1 MVNPVRKYKR
11 DFRPDSNLLV
21 FLPRYKWRGV
31 FSDRVKLLRDN
42 RGMALILTILII
54 SLIVALTLQF
64 NTSMWTN
71 LHAAA
76 NLRDG
81 IKLSCI
87 ARSGFNG
94 ALAVLYEDDPSED
107 TLRETWAHAG
117 IISGSS
123 AYLFDE
129 GRFLIEIA
137 DLSGRIQINK
147 LVHQTG
153 DNKGEYNPE
162 QKDLLTRFLSSEEFN
177 LDDDEVVDIIDAIKD
192 WIDNPDTDDVTG
204 WGGAEDSYYQALEKP
219 YPCKNAPLEFLEELL
234 LVRGVTK
241 ELFYGTEERPGI
253 SLYLSAH
260 GDDGKININTA
271 APLVLRALSERI
283 DEDLAEDMVA
293 YREDEDNALSDFTW
307 YNRVPGMG
315 DVSIPADL
323 LTVSSNYFEITSEGL
338 KGSMSKRTKGVVKR
352 KERKLQV
359 LSWKVE

>member
-11 DFRPDSNLLV
+11 DFRPHSNLLV
-21 FLPRYKWRGV
+21 FLSRYKWRGF

-94 ALAVLYEDDPSED
+94 ALAVLYEDASSGNVD

-137 DLSGRIQINK
+137 DLSGRIQINQ
-147 LVHQTG
+147 LVDQSGNYVDTQ
-153 DNKGEYNPE
+153 KG
-162 QKDLLTRFLSSEEFN
+162 LLVRFLSSAEFD
-177 LDDDEVVDIIDAIKD
+177 LDDEEVENIVDAIKD

-234 LVRGVTK
+234 LVRGITT

-253 SLYLSAH
+253 SPYLSTH
-260 GDDGKININTA
+260 GDGKININTA

-293 YREDEDNALSDFTW
+293 YREGEDNDLSVSTW
-307 YNRVPGMG
+307 YKEVPGMG
-315 DVSIPADL
+315 DVSIPDSL
-323 LTVSSNYFEITSEGL
+323 LTISSKYFEITSEGL
-338 KGSMSKRTKGVVKR
+338 KGSMSKRIKGVVER
-352 KERKLQV
+352 KEGKLQV

>member
-11 DFRPDSNLLV
+11 DFRPHSNLLV
-21 FLPRYKWRGV
+21 FLPRYKWRGF

-137 DLSGRIQINK
+137 DLSGRIQINQ
-147 LVHQTG
+147 LVEQNG
-153 DNKGEYNPE
+153 NYNDT
-162 QKDLLTRFLSSEEFN
+162 QKSLLMRFLGSPEFD
-177 LDDDEVVDIIDAIKD
+177 LDDEEVENIVDAIKD
-192 WIDNPDTDDVTG
+192 WIDPDDETTRF
-204 WGGAEDSYYQALEKP
+204 GAEDSYYKALQTP
-219 YPCKNAPLEFLEELL
+219 YPCKNAPFEFLEELL

-253 SLYLSAH
+253 SPYLSTY

-271 APLVLRALSERI
+271 APLVLRALSDQI
-283 DEDLAEDMVA
+283 DEDLAEDMVS
-293 YREDEDNALSDFTW
+293 YREDEDNDLSDSTW
-307 YNRVPGMG
+307 YKRVPGMG
-315 DVSIPADL
+315 DVSIPDSL
-323 LTVSSNYFEITSEGL
+323 LTISSKYFEITSEGL
-338 KGSMSKRTKGVVKR
+338 KGSMSKRTKGVVER
-352 KERKLQV
+352 KEGKLQV

>member
-1 MVNPVRKYKR
+1 MM
-11 DFRPDSNLLV
+11 
-21 FLPRYKWRGV
+21 
-31 FSDRVKLLRDN
+31 KLLRDN

-94 ALAVLYEDDPSED
+94 ALAVLYEDASSTTED
-107 TLRETWAHAG
+107 TLREPWAHAR
-117 IISGSS
+117 IFSENS
-123 AYLFDE
+123 ASLFDE
-129 GRFLIEIA
+129 GRFLLEIA
-137 DLSGRIQINK
+137 DLSGRIQINQ

-153 DNKGEYNPE
+153 DNKGEYKEE
-162 QKDLLTRFLSSEEFN
+162 QKNLLTRFLSSEEFN

-204 WGGAEDSYYQALEKP
+204 WGGAEDSYYQALTKP

-234 LVRGVTK
+234 LVRGITK

-271 APLVLRALSERI
+271 DPLVLRALSDQI
-283 DEDLAEDMVA
+283 DQDLAEDMVA
-293 YREDEDNALSDFTW
+293 YREDEENVLSDPGW
-307 YNRVPGMG
+307 YQDVPGMI
-315 DVSIPADL
+315 DVSIDPTL
-323 LTVSSNYFEITSEGL
+323 LTTLSTYFEITSEGL
-338 KGSMSKRTKGVVKR
+338 KGSMSKRTKGVVER
-352 KERKLQV
+352 KEGKLQV

>member
-1 MVNPVRKYKR
+1 M
-11 DFRPDSNLLV
+11 
-21 FLPRYKWRGV
+21 
-31 FSDRVKLLRDN
+31 KLLRDN

-94 ALAVLYEDDPSED
+94 ALAVLYEDASSTTED
-107 TLRETWAHAG
+107 TLREPWAHAR
-117 IISGSS
+117 IFSENS
-123 AYLFDE
+123 ASLFDE
-129 GRFLIEIA
+129 GRFLLEIA
-137 DLSGRIQINK
+137 DLSGRIQINQ

-153 DNKGEYNPE
+153 DNKGEYKEE
-162 QKDLLTRFLSSEEFN
+162 QKNLLTRFLSSEEFN

-204 WGGAEDSYYQALEKP
+204 WGGAEDSYYQALTKP

-234 LVRGVTK
+234 LVRGITK
-241 ELFYGTEERPGI
+241 ELFYGTEEKPGI

-271 APLVLRALSERI
+271 DPLVLRALSDQI

-293 YREDEDNALSDFTW
+293 YREDEENVLSDPGW
-307 YNRVPGMG
+307 YQDVPGMI
-315 DVSIPADL
+315 DVSIDPTL
-323 LTVSSNYFEITSEGL
+323 LTTLSTYFEITSEGL
-338 KGSMSKRTKGVVKR
+338 KGSMSKRTKGVVER
-352 KERKLQV
+352 KEGKLQV

>member
-1 MVNPVRKYKR
+1 MM
-11 DFRPDSNLLV
+11 
-21 FLPRYKWRGV
+21 
-31 FSDRVKLLRDN
+31 KLLRDN

-94 ALAVLYEDDPSED
+94 ALAVLYEDASSTTED
-107 TLRETWAHAG
+107 TLREPWAHAR
-117 IISGSS
+117 IFSENS
-123 AYLFDE
+123 ASLFDE
-129 GRFLIEIA
+129 GRFLLEIA
-137 DLSGRIQINK
+137 DLSGRIQINQ

-153 DNKGEYNPE
+153 DNKGEYKEE
-162 QKDLLTRFLSSEEFN
+162 QKNLLTRFLSSEEFN

-204 WGGAEDSYYQALEKP
+204 WGGAEDSYYQALTKP

-234 LVRGVTK
+234 LVRGITK
-241 ELFYGTEERPGI
+241 ELFYGTEEKPGI

-271 APLVLRALSERI
+271 DPLVLRALSDQI

-293 YREDEDNALSDFTW
+293 YREDEENVLSDPGW
-307 YNRVPGMG
+307 YQDVPGMI
-315 DVSIPADL
+315 DVSIDPTL
-323 LTVSSNYFEITSEGL
+323 LTTLSTYFEITSEGL
-338 KGSMSKRTKGVVKR
+338 KGSMSKRTKGVVER
-352 KERKLQV
+352 KEGKLQV

>member
-1 MVNPVRKYKR
+1 MIK
-11 DFRPDSNLLV
+11 F
-21 FLPRYKWRGV
+21 
-31 FSDRVKLLRDN
+31 LRDN
-42 RGMALILTILII
+42 RGMALILTILIV

-64 NTSMWTN
+64 NTSMWSN

-76 NLRDG
+76 NLSDG
-81 IKLSCI
+81 IKLGCI

-94 ALAVLYEDDPSED
+94 ALAVLYVDASSGDVD
-107 TLRETWAHAG
+107 TLHEPWAHTG
-117 IISGSS
+117 LFSGYS
-123 AYLFDE
+123 ASLFDD
-129 GRFLIEIA
+129 GRFLVEIT

-147 LVHQTG
+147 LVEGNGNYDDAQ
-153 DNKGEYNPE
+153 KG
-162 QKDLLTRFLSSEEFN
+162 LLMRFLGSPEFDLDPEEVGN
-177 LDDDEVVDIIDAIKD
+177 IVDAIKD

-234 LVRGVTK
+234 LVRGMTK

-260 GDDGKININTA
+260 GDGKININTA

-293 YREDEDNALSDFTW
+293 YREDEDNDLSDFTW
-307 YNRVPGMG
+307 YKRVPGMG